1 MKNGNFI
8 AAALVLGA
16 LVSPALAPASAQTA
30 LEKRAEIEARYGV
43 KDAVVKYDTRADMMK
58 EPYRTGA
65 EYFMYPME
73 RPEMTAA
80 PKGYKPFYISYT
92 GRHGARYAIKD
103 EVYEKVLELLR
114 NSHDA
119 GKLTEAG
126 EDLYRRYEVFYPNV
140 AYRGGDLTSKGQEQL
155 HFIANTLYHNFPEV
169 FKGRTRAEVLSTP
182 VPRVLLTMV
191 CFLDEIRTLDDDFGF
206 TVDTG
211 RKYLPVLE
219 PNGSKNP
226 YRTVVPATKE
236 SKESAAAMKA
246 SRIDAKGFCSRY
258 FNDVDSLERNY
269 GMFTFEDNMRSI
281 VMDIQCLDE
290 ASAKDNMLDIFTPE
304 ELFNLWEVRN
314 YNGYLFWGFSPL
326 ADNRSVTNNAAI
338 LKDIM
343 EKAEKNFAS
352 GEIQMDLRF
361 THDTA
366 VLPLVSFMRLNNFG
380 AVVNDPDEVKNYWRS
395 DQIPMASNLQL
406 IFFRSKKNPEI
417 LVKVLYNG
425 HEAMLPLPE
434 AAPSFYPWSAF
445 NDFYGKL
452 VSEIK

>member
-1 MKNGNFI
+1 M
-8 AAALVLGA
+8 
-16 LVSPALAPASAQTA
+16 
-30 LEKRAEIEARYGV
+30 
-43 KDAVVKYDTRADMMK
+43 
-58 EPYRTGA
+58 
-65 EYFMYPME
+65 
-73 RPEMTAA
+73 
-80 PKGYKPFYISYT
+80 
-92 GRHGARYAIKD
+92 
-103 EVYEKVLELLR
+103 
-114 NSHDA
+114 
-119 GKLTEAG
+119 
-126 EDLYRRYEVFYPNV
+126 

-281 VMDIQCLDE
+281 VMDIQCLDD

-445 NDFYGKL
+445 KDFYRKL
-452 VSEIK
+452 ISEIK